1 MLLSTN
7 NLIEADKENQTAS
20 AAKEAV
26 QKYLNIQK
34 RVVIQDYD
42 ETIFDFLT
50 KYEEGKIVIIP
61 KWLQRRMGTEQLEK
75 YKRICLFFFYR

>member
-26 QKYLNIQK
+26 QKYLNI
-34 RVVIQDYD
+34 
-42 ETIFDFLT
+42 
-50 KYEEGKIVIIP
+50 
-61 KWLQRRMGTEQLEK
+61 RR
-75 YKRICLFFFYR
+75 R